1 MGTERARTAELE
13 SRLHASQQQ
22 HEESVGALEAR
33 LAELS
38 ANVAQSERL
47 RQQDIES
54 IRRLREQTAH
64 LTTENNTLS
73 ALVQQQQQH
82 VGKSITEIVADDLA
96 QATDAQTLLTK
107 MLRLKDVIR
116 ESCRRFEGVLNSGG

>member
-13 SRLHASQQQ
+13 SRLQAFQQQ
-22 HEESVGALEAR
+22 HEESVGALESR

-47 RQQDIES
+47 RQQDTES

-96 QATDAQTLLTK
+96 QAADAQTLLTK

-116 ESCRRFEGVLNSGG
+116 ESCRRFEGVLNSGE